1 MSYLFDRESYCLAI
15 TFAVGRQYR
24 DSEEVVDGVVIDFDA
39 EGKPYA
45 VEFLQADKLVDV
57 RGLIDGRPTRLTPEA
72 IAETVEVSPSF
83 LRRWRER
90 LGLSQEELAS
100 RLQVAPETID
110 EWETGDKPIEN
121 TGVLRLALK
130 AIEGNAHEEH
140 LRQALRDVTEALQK
154 YLKDESGPLKLASSG
169 RTK

>member
-1 MSYLFDRESYCLAI
+1 MRYLFDRESNSLAI
-15 TFAVGRQYR
+15 TFAEGREYR
-24 DSEEVVDGVVIDFDA
+24 DSEEVVDGVVVDFDT

-45 VEFLQADKLVDV
+45 IEFLQADKVVDV
-57 RGLIDGRPTRLTPEA
+57 GGLINSRPTRLTPDT
-72 IAETVEVSPSF
+72 ITETVEVSPSF
-83 LRRWRER
+83 LRSWRER

-100 RLQVAPETID
+100 RLQLAPETID
-110 EWETGDKPIEN
+110 EWESGDKPIEN
-121 TGVLRLALK
+121 KGILSLALK

-154 YLKDESGPLKLASSG
+154 YLKDESAPLKLASSG